1 LMSFTRRRLFLA
13 LFLLPF
19 MVEFPLFIFLPPDIG
34 GIYSYKYP
42 LSFLLVLIVALVYND
57 LESSYVYMVGGAII
71 CY

>member
-1 LMSFTRRRLFLA
+1 
-13 LFLLPF
+13 

>member
-1 LMSFTRRRLFLA
+1 MSFTRRRLFLA

-57 LESSYVYMVGGAII
+57 LESSYVYIVGGAII
-71 CY
+71 WY